1 MCKLNIR
8 AEIWTKGQTQI
19 LDWLKC
25 LYGFFHKIKDT
36 FFIFTNNF
44 IDLDILSTGAI
55 SHVKLHC
62 SQLMSQLDCY
72 QLQLVYLT
80 IEHHPERNLQQK
92 LPKPLV
98 TSSVTW
104 NNCEISHVQT
114 ALSPYTAQISF
125 CISVVFTFLEII
137 NIICQKCCR
146 FSSIFNIK
154 ILAQKFTNFY
164 VF

>member
-1 MCKLNIR
+1 M
-8 AEIWTKGQTQI
+8 
-19 LDWLKC
+19 DWLKC

-80 IEHHPERNLQQK
+80 IEHHPERNLQHE
-92 LPKPLV
+92 
-98 TSSVTW
+98 TSQTT
-104 NNCEISHVQT
+104 CDKFSHLKQ
-114 ALSPYTAQISF
+114 L
-125 CISVVFTFLEII
+125 
-137 NIICQKCCR
+137 
-146 FSSIFNIK
+146 
-154 ILAQKFTNFY
+154 
-164 VF
+164 